1 MLNKNNKFCSNIIDI
16 DIFLSDIK
24 DGLKKKNIVID
35 LGIHFRIR
43 NNYIDE

>member
-1 MLNKNNKFCSNIIDI
+1 MLNNFNIIDI
-16 DIFLSDIK
+16 FLFNIK
-24 DGLKKKNIVID
+24 DGLKKNIVSD